1 MNALKDLWN
10 EKKKLIL
17 LCSGII
23 ILVIILILILIVIL
37 MNVLKKYEPLEL
49 EKMMVT
55 STQNYLKDHQVQVPN
70 QMNPESVIEVSTLVE
85 NEYLKDFAKISKDSN
100 CTGRV
105 KVIFEKEEN
114 HSPVLR
120 YVPTLECDHYKTTTL
135 LETILSREYIED
147 NKEGLNKTLDTYYY
161 RGEYVN
167 NYLEYLG
174 YAWRIFK
181 FDKDMTYLVL
191 ADTLNDTS
199 YVYDNRYNE
208 IAKGNRGKNSFEN
221 SRIAGTLNGFYN
233 SFFAGHHA
241 YLKTMNAC
249 IHSRSLNDT
258 IKDGSIECYTTY
270 STPIALLS
278 VYDYMNASLD
288 YYCLKSSDRNCS
300 NYNYLAKTTNNFWLL
315 NGTNEDT
322 YKVYVASASM
332 LGALQLEA
340 ANSKKYIRVVIALPN
355 DIEYKSGIGTKD
367 KPYTF
372 YEY

>member
-1 MNALKDLWN
+1 MNIMKRISIHDYRKDMGTLIDLSSQDGYAFSHPLDAIN
-10 EKKKLIL
+10 IPYQQFMLYYDQYLDKSKPYFLTCKK
-17 LCSGII
+17 GIH
-23 ILVIILILILIVIL
+23 
-37 MNVLKKYEPLEL
+37 
-49 EKMMVT
+49 
-55 STQNYLKDHQVQVPN
+55 SN
-70 QMNPESVIEVSTLVE
+70 QAVRI
-85 NEYLKDFAKISKDSN
+85 
-100 CTGRV
+100 
-105 KVIFEKEEN
+105 
-114 HSPVLR
+114 
-120 YVPTLECDHYKTTTL
+120 
-135 LETILSREYIED
+135 
-147 NKEGLNKTLDTYYY
+147 
-161 RGEYVN
+161 
-167 NYLEYLG
+167 LEYLG